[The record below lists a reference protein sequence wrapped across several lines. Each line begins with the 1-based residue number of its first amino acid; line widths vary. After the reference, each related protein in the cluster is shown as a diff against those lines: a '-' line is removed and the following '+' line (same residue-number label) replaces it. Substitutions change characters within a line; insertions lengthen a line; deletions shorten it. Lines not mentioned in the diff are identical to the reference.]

1 MAAADFQIDEGG
13 QGLTLRLTGDWTATE
28 LGRVSRRLDDG
39 LNGRDVTAVDLS
51 ELGRFDTAGALAV
64 IQAGHAKLPKTAW
77 DERPEAGRTYAMV
90 ERLERESAGPPKR
103 SPGWIRT
110 FAKVGRG
117 VQDIVAEATLS
128 MAFLGRLIV
137 ATGTT
142 VRYLLLAVMGW
153 LVLGWGAVVK
163 GVNRT
168 EGDRLISKGRA
179 LKSHQFI
186 RWPAWFSQGE
196 RAGLDAIPIVAVT
209 NFFIGAVIA
218 FLGANLLTQFGAGV
232 FTVQLVAVAT
242 LRELAVLITAILLA
256 GRSASSFAAEIG
268 SMRMNQEVDA
278 MQVMGVNPFQALVI
292 PRLAAMVVMMP
303 ILTFIGMLAGLLGG
317 LLVTWSQLSYGP
329 SFFIQRISEDPNMGT
344 HLMVGMIKAPVFAIV
359 IAAIGCRQGMA
370 VAGDVESLGRRVT
383 AAVVQAIFA
392 IILLDAVFALIFLE
406 LNI

>member
-1 MAAADFQIDEGG
+1 MAAADFQIDDGG
-13 QGLTLRLTGDWTATE
+13 PGLTLRLTGDWTATE
-28 LGRVSRRLDDG
+28 LGRISRRLDDS
-39 LNGRDVTAVDLS
+39 LHGREITAVDLAD
-51 ELGRFDTAGALAV
+51 LGRFDTAGALAIV
-64 IQAGHAKLPKTAW
+64 QAGHCQLPASAW
-77 DERPEAGRTYAMV
+77 TQRPEAGRTYAMV
-90 ERLERESAGPPKR
+90 EKLERESAGPPRR
-103 SPGWIRT
+103 SSGWVRG

-117 VQDIVAEATLS
+117 VHDIVAEATLS
-128 MAFLGRLIV
+128 MAFLGRLV
-137 ATGTT
+137 TATGST
-142 VRYLLLAVMGW
+142 AKHW
-153 LVLGWGAVVK
+153 DK
-163 GVNRT
+163 
-168 EGDRLISKGRA
+168 
-179 LKSHQFI
+179 I

-196 RAGLDAIPIVAVT
+196 R
-209 NFFIGAVIA
+209 
-218 FLGANLLTQFGAGV
+218 AGV

-292 PRLAAMVVMMP
+292 PRLASMIVMMP
-303 ILTFIGMLAGLLGG
+303 ILTFIGMLAGMLGG

-329 SFFIQRISEDPNMGT
+329 SFFLQRISEDPNMGT

-392 IILLDAVFALIFLE
+392 IISLDAVFALIFLE
-406 LNI
+406 LNL

>member
-1 MAAADFQIDEGG
+1 MAAADFQIEDGG
-13 QGLTLRLTGDWTATE
+13 PGLTLRLTGDWTATE
-28 LGRVSRRLDDG
+28 LGRISRRLDEG
-39 LNGRDVTAVDLS
+39 LHGREITAVDLS
-51 ELGRFDTAGALAV
+51 DLGRFDTAGALAIV
-64 IQAGHAKLPKTAW
+64 QAGHCQLPPAAW
-77 DERPEAGRTYAMV
+77 TERPEAGRTYAMV
-90 ERLERESAGPPKR
+90 EKLERESAGPPKR
-103 SPGWIRT
+103 SSGWVRG

-117 VQDIVAEATLS
+117 VHDIVAEATLS
-128 MAFLGRLIV
+128 MAFLGRLV
-137 ATGTT
+137 TATGST
-142 VRYLLLAVMGW
+142 AKHW
-153 LVLGWGAVVK
+153 DK
-163 GVNRT
+163 
-168 EGDRLISKGRA
+168 
-179 LKSHQFI
+179 I

-292 PRLAAMVVMMP
+292 PRLASMIVMMP

-329 SFFIQRISEDPNMGT
+329 SFFLQRISEDPNMGT
-344 HLMVGMIKAPVFAIV
+344 HLMVGMVKAPVFAIV

-392 IILLDAVFALIFLE
+392 IIALDAVFALIFLE
-406 LNI
+406 LNL

>member
-1 MAAADFQIDEGG
+1 MAAADFQIEDGG
-13 QGLTLRLTGDWTATE
+13 PGLTLRLTLRLTGDWTATE
-28 LGRVSRRLDDG
+28 LGRISRRLDDE
-39 LNGRDVTAVDLS
+39 LHERCVDAVDLTD
-51 ELGRFDTAGALAV
+51 LGRFDTAGALAIV
-64 IQAGHAKLPKTAW
+64 QAANCVLPPSAW
-77 DERPEAGRTYAMV
+77 TQRPEAGRTYAMV
-90 ERLERESAGPPKR
+90 EKLERESAGPPAS
-103 SPGWIRT
+103 SPGWVRG

-117 VQDIVAEATLS
+117 VHDILEEATLS

-137 ATGTT
+137 AVGTAL
-142 VRYLLLAVMGW
+142 RHP
-153 LVLGWGAVVK
+153 
-163 GVNRT
+163 
-168 EGDRLISKGRA
+168 GR
-179 LKSHQFI
+179 I
-186 RWPAWFSQGE
+186 RWAAWFSQAE
-196 RAGLDAIPIVAVT
+196 RAGLDAIPIVATT

-256 GRSASSFAAEIG
+256 GRSSSSFAAEVG

-292 PRLAAMVVMMP
+292 PRLAAMVLMMP
-303 ILTFIGMLAGLLGG
+303 LLTFIGMVAGMLGG
-317 LLVTWSQLSYGP
+317 MLVTWGQLSYGP

-344 HLMVGMIKAPVFAIV
+344 HLMVGMIKAPVFAVV

-392 IILLDAVFALIFLE
+392 IIFLDAVFAMIFLE
-406 LNI
+406 MNL

>member
-1 MAAADFQIDEGG
+1 MAAADFQIDDGG
-13 QGLTLRLTGDWTATE
+13 PGLTLRLTGDWTATE
-28 LGRVSRRLDDG
+28 LGRISRRLDDG
-39 LNGRDVTAVDLS
+39 LHGREITAVDLS
-51 ELGRFDTAGALAV
+51 ELGRFDTAGALAIV
-64 IQAGHAKLPKTAW
+64 QAGHVKLPDAAW
-77 DERPEAGRTYAMV
+77 SQRPEAGRTYAMV
-90 ERLERESAGPPKR
+90 EKLERESAGPPKR
-103 SPGWIRT
+103 SPGWVRGL
-110 FAKVGRG
+110 AKIGRG
-117 VQDIVAEATLS
+117 VHDIFAEATLS
-128 MAFLGRLIV
+128 MAFLGRLV
-137 ATGTT
+137 TATGST
-142 VRYLLLAVMGW
+142 AKHW
-153 LVLGWGAVVK
+153 EK
-163 GVNRT
+163 
-168 EGDRLISKGRA
+168 
-179 LKSHQFI
+179 I

-196 RAGLDAIPIVAVT
+196 RAGLDAIPIVTVT

-292 PRLAAMVVMMP
+292 PRLAAMIVMIP
-303 ILTFIGMLAGLLGG
+303 ILTFIGMVAGLFGG

-329 SFFIQRISEDPNMGT
+329 SFFIQRINEDPMMGT

-392 IILLDAVFALIFLE
+392 IIALDAIFALIFLE
-406 LNI
+406 LNL